1 MRAKGEGVTLEAKV
15 QELLARGD
23 AKEAA
28 TAALRTH
35 GPEVLGYLENAL
47 GDPDDARDVFQRFA
61 EDLWTW
67 LPSFRGGNLRAA
79 CYRIAWH
86 AAARFRR
93 EAWRRRRERMRTTMA
108 SRIAASITSPESRLA
123 TKPRDRL
130 DRLRASLDPEDRT
143 LLILRLDREMSWNEV
158 AEILSSEG
166 DPIDAAAVRK
176 RFERV
181 KERLAKLAKEQGLI

>member
-1 MRAKGEGVTLEAKV
+1 LTLEEKV
-15 QELLARGD
+15 TELLSRGD
-23 AKEAA
+23 VKSAA
-28 TAALRTH
+28 TLVLRAY
-35 GPEVLGYLENAL
+35 GPEVIGYLENAL
-47 GDPDDARDVFQRFA
+47 GDPDDARDVFQKAA

-67 LPSFRGGNLRAA
+67 LPGFRGGSLRAA
-79 CYRIAWH
+79 SYRIAHH

-130 DRLRASLDPEDRT
+130 ERLRESLDPDERT
-143 LLILRLDREMSWNEV
+143 LLILRVDREMSWNEV

-166 DPIDAAAVRK
+166 DPVDSQAVRK

-181 KERLAKLAKEQGLI
+181 KEKLGKLAKAQGLL